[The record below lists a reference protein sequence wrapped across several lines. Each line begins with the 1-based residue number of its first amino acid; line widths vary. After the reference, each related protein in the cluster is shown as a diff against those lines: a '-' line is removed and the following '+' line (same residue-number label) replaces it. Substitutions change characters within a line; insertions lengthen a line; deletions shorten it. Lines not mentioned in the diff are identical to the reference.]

1 MDAIVTT
8 GGGIEEDII
17 KCLAPTY
24 LGDFRL
30 DGRELRKKGMNRL
43 GNLLIP
49 NDNYCLF
56 EDWVSPILHAMTDEQ
71 INEGTR
77 WTPSSVIRRLGQEI
91 NNPESVYYWCYKNDI
106 PVFCP
111 AITDGSLGDMM
122 YFHSYKRPEFA
133 VDIVADIRAIN
144 DIALR
149 APCTGMVI
157 LGGGLV
163 KHHTCNANL
172 MRNGAEFSV
181 FINTGQVC
189 FVVYVATYR
198 ENRNLMVAILVQAQ
212 TKLFLGERFAWSHR
226 R

>member
-1 MDAIVTT
+1 
-8 GGGIEEDII
+8 
-17 KCLAPTY
+17 
-24 LGDFRL
+24 
-30 DGRELRKKGMNRL
+30 MNRL

-49 NDNYCLF
+49 NDNYCQF

-71 INEGTR
+71 IKDNVR
-77 WTPSSVIRRLGQEI
+77 WTPSKVIRRLGQEI
-91 NNPESVYYWCYKNDI
+91 NHPDSVYYWCYKNDI

-122 YFHSYKRPEFA
+122 FFHSYKRPEFA

-181 FINTGQVC
+181 FINTGQEFDGSDSGASPDEAVSWGKIRMESQAVKVC
-189 FVVYVATYR
+189 ADATLVFPLIVSQTFHKEYLR
-198 ENRNLMVAILVQAQ
+198 RQAAENNNS
-212 TKLFLGERFAWSHR
+212 TKL
-226 R
+226 